1 MADTLIHPVEHE
13 LEVNRSRFAAI
24 ALPVRDIDDAYQ
36 AMRAQRI
43 DGAHHNAW
51 AYRIGSDYRFN
62 DDGEVGGTAG
72 KPILAAIDG
81 QGLDRVAV
89 RVARW
94 FGGIKLG
101 TGGLARAYGGCA
113 AECLRKAPRQ
123 ALIEHAPLHC
133 LVDFAQEQMVRNAL
147 QAFAGQVLG
156 RTYRAD
162 GLHLTVSA
170 PRANL
175 AGLRDALTDLCRG
188 RIAFDD
194 DSPRS

>member
-1 MADTLIHPVEHE
+1 MADTLTQPVEHE
-13 LEVNRSRFAAI
+13 LEVSRSRFLAI
-24 ALPVRDIDDAYQ
+24 AVPVQSVDEALQ
-36 AMRAQRI
+36 AVRAQRI

-51 AYRIGSDYRFN
+51 AYRVGNDYRFN

-113 AECLRKAPRQ
+113 AECLRQAPRR
-123 ALIEHAPLHC
+123 ALVEHI
-133 LVDFAQEQMVRNAL
+133 AL
-147 QAFAGQVLG
+147 RCVIAFALEPAVRSALATLQGHIVEQH
-156 RTYRAD
+156 YQAD
-162 GLHLTVSA
+162 GLHLQVSLPHDNEA
-170 PRANL
+170 ALRAQ
-175 AGLRDALTDLCRG
+175 LTDLSRG
-188 RIAFDD
+188 QVVLQPPA
-194 DSPRS
+194 